1 MYDLIDEIVASHNSG
16 IYAPAL
22 ITALG
27 IPETLGVLAFPDLS
41 AADAYDRWYDERV
54 GVRHGPAP
62 GAGGALLRAIR
73 DSLLHADPAR
83 FLPFGFA
90 RVAFYEPV
98 GTDSLNDGV
107 ADIGGEAV
115 LQLRIDTFIN
125 DIINAAR
132 THMDE
137 LGRDHPGIAGLL
149 SPRLEPVAIPAGN
162 ARLM

>member
-1 MYDLIDEIVASHNSG
+1 MHDLIDEIVACHNSG

-27 IPETLGVLAFPDLS
+27 IPETLGALAFPDL
-41 AADAYDRWYDERV
+41 APADAYDRWYDERV
-54 GVRHGPAP
+54 GVRHGP

-73 DSLLHADPAR
+73 ESLLHADPAR
-83 FLPFGFA
+83 FAAFGFA

-98 GTDSLNDGV
+98 GTDALNDGV
-107 ADIGGEAV
+107 AGIGGEPV

-132 THMDE
+132 THLDE

-162 ARLM
+162 ARLL